1 MTPRAGNPTRDVPIP
16 WHVRRCRQT
25 HRARGPRTPGARR
38 RRHRVYSRCGSR
50 CARHRVARCREC
62 GLMHRSTQPTRVVRP
77 TAAVPPARPS
87 QRAMAGR
94 RFERSRGV
102 ARQILARRR
111 RCGRCRPP
119 RAMCKRQNLGGVRS
133 RASIS
138 ERQQDWSHGRDDDAC
153 GDHLSNGRCCC
164 RFAEMSRC
172 VQCDRHAVAVG
183 RRCECR

>member
-1 MTPRAGNPTRDVPIP
+1 MAVSCNRSLRRCLSQAPMTPRAGNPTRDVPIP

-119 RAMCKRQNLGGVRS
+119 RAMCNARISAAFEAGLLSASAS
-133 RASIS
+133 RIGPTVVTTTPAATI
-138 ERQQDWSHGRDDDAC
+138 
-153 GDHLSNGRCCC
+153 
-164 RFAEMSRC
+164 
-172 VQCDRHAVAVG
+172 
-183 RRCECR
+183 